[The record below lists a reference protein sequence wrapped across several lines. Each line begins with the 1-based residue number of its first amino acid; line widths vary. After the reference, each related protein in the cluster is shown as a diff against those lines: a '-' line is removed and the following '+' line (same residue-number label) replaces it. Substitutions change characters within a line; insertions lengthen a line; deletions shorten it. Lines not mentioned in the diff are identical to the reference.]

1 MFTLDEATFINQ
13 PNALHGLLHSMFNPV
28 TAQAVFNLFMQM
40 RPKFVQQAA
49 LTGNGVPTY
58 NLGDPQYGVQGG
70 AEGYAARL
78 AYEERREQMEERRF
92 DKYMRNMMMFNMQKM
107 MGAQTPMIGDPG
119 MMGGGMGAIREEI
132 DEKTSKVTGR
142 SFVPGAGGGGGV
154 SMSDGMLRVTGDQ
167 NKMLL
172 QSQMDQ
178 LREMKDMFN
187 SVLKNNQTNQNPLA
201 VIEQFKNAGLIPD
214 PNKPQSTAPE
224 SIESIN
230 ARLDA
235 QVKLLTMKM
244 EMEKVR
250 HDWNIQREDK
260 IAQSENTKEWVGTI
274 KDIIEHNVKPTLGE
288 FAKGYGEAMARQ
300 KWEAEQQKVMA
311 MQEQQV
317 IQQQQRARAAA
328 MNRQRMGGV
337 PPQQQQQ
344 RQQQRP
350 QQVIIPPQQQQQQFY
365 PQQEPQEQ
373 QPSRHQQ
380 EVQKNMINEER
391 IAQMSMEE
399 IDNVEEEILQGISM
413 ARPLYI
419 RLEQEKKK
427 RLSQI
432 SGNRQQAQQQQQ
444 PQQQQQTPPPQE
456 QPSEQQ
462 REGNETSS

>member
-1 MFTLDEATFINQ
+1 VPPPLAATAMIQ
-13 PNALHGLLHSMFNPV
+13 
-28 TAQAVFNLFMQM
+28 
-40 RPKFVQQAA
+40 VQLAFELNRQAA

-58 NLGDPQYGVQGG
+58 NLGDPQYAMQGG
-70 AEGYAARL
+70 MEGYAAKL
-78 AYEERREQMEERRF
+78 AYEERREMMEERRF
-92 DKYMRNMMMFNMQKM
+92 DKYMRNMMMFNMQNM
-107 MGAQTPMIGDPG
+107 IGAQTPMIGDPG
-119 MMGGGMGAIREEI
+119 MYGGMGAIREEF
-132 DEKTSKVTGR
+132 DEKTGKVVGR
-142 SFVPGAGGGGGV
+142 SFVPGAAGGGGGG
-154 SMSDGMLRVTGDQ
+154 MSDGMLRVIGDQ
-167 NKMLL
+167 NKILL

-201 VIEQFKNAGLIPD
+201 VIEQFKSAGLIPD
-214 PNKPQSTAPE
+214 PAKPQSTAPE

-274 KDIIEHNVKPTLGE
+274 KDIIEHSVKPTLGE

-300 KWEAEQQKVMA
+300 KFEAEQQKAMA

-317 IQQQQRARAAA
+317 IKQQRARAAA

-344 RQQQRP
+344 QQQQMQQQQRP
-350 QQVIIPPQQQQQQFY
+350 QQVIIPPQQQQPY
-365 PQQEPQEQ
+365 PPQEE
-373 QPSRHQQ
+373 QPSRYQQ
-380 EVQKNMINEER
+380 EMQKNMVNEEK

-399 IDNVEEEILQGISM
+399 ID
-413 ARPLYI
+413 
-419 RLEQEKKK
+419 
-427 RLSQI
+427 
-432 SGNRQQAQQQQQ
+432 
-444 PQQQQQTPPPQE
+444 
-456 QPSEQQ
+456 
-462 REGNETSS
+462 